1 MEKNK
6 RWMDVLENYYG
17 TTAGLE
23 LICINPRKG
32 LYLNYFFFPVSL
44 ILLYIILNIL
54 QYLRYL
60 ESETYASDYYYIKE
74 EHNLGLEHSH
84 DSMYRTTK
92 KEIEK
97 KRKGDTSFSLIND
110 SLTFSGTHNRV

>member
-1 MEKNK
+1 MERNE
-6 RWMDVLENYYG
+6 RWMDVLENCHG

-23 LICINPRKG
+23 LICINPGKT

-44 ILLYIILNIL
+44 ILLCIILNIV

-60 ESETYASDYYYIKE
+60 DSETYASVYYYIKE
-74 EHNLGLEHSH
+74 ENDLGLEHSH
-84 DSMYRTTK
+84 DSMYTTTK

-97 KRKGDTSFSLIND
+97 KRKSDTSSFY
-110 SLTFSGTHNRV
+110 